1 MLTIGSHL
9 MENQFM
15 AHILSEPQKRLIPE
29 LLKVGRRN
37 NESDILRYGLHLVA
51 REVEAE
57 HGLWMG

>member
-1 MLTIGSHL
+1 